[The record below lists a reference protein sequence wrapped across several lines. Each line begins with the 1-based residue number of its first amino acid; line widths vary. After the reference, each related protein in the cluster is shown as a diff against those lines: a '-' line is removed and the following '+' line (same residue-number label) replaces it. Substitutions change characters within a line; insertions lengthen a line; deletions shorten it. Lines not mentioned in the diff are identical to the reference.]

1 MKTFSVEEISKSDGK
16 DGNPSLVVVESR
28 VYDVS
33 SSKRWTG
40 GIHMRRH
47 QAGSDLTLDLK
58 AAPHG
63 TEVLERVEL
72 VGQLVQPARNSS
84 TGLRGSLEELL
95 EKHPFFRRHPHP
107 AIVHFP
113 LGLLMIAPILQI
125 AALVTRSSSTEW
137 AAYLLLLIG
146 SVSIVGSIA
155 TGYMTWVVNYEAS
168 DSKIIKSKRRM
179 AWLALALAVV
189 AFYTRTFVV
198 NDPLQFN
205 DTFVLLYTLNVIG
218 LSASVGYT
226 GFLGGKLTFPYE

>member
-218 LSASVGYT
+218 LSAAVGYT

>member
-72 VGQLVQPARNSS
+72 VGQLIQPARNSS

>member
-72 VGQLVQPARNSS
+72 VGQLV
-84 TGLRGSLEELL
+84 
-95 EKHPFFRRHPHP
+95 
-107 AIVHFP
+107 
-113 LGLLMIAPILQI
+113 
-125 AALVTRSSSTEW
+125 
-137 AAYLLLLIG
+137 
-146 SVSIVGSIA
+146 
-155 TGYMTWVVNYEAS
+155 
-168 DSKIIKSKRRM
+168 
-179 AWLALALAVV
+179 
-189 AFYTRTFVV
+189 
-198 NDPLQFN
+198 
-205 DTFVLLYTLNVIG
+205 
-218 LSASVGYT
+218 
-226 GFLGGKLTFPYE
+226 

>member
-1 MKTFSVEEISKSDGK
+1 MKTFTVEEISKSDGK
-16 DGNPSLVVVESR
+16 DGNPSLVVVEGR

-33 SSKRWTG
+33 ASKRWTG

-47 QAGSDLTLDLK
+47 QAGSDLTSDLK

-63 TEVLERVEL
+63 TEVLERVGL
-72 VGQLVQPARNSS
+72 VGQVVQPARESS
-84 TGLRGSLEELL
+84 AGLRGSLEGLL

-113 LGLLMIAPILQI
+113 LGLLMVVPILQI
-125 AALVTRSSSTEW
+125 AALLTRSSATEW
-137 AAYLLLLIG
+137 AAYLLLVIG

-155 TGYMTWVVNYEAS
+155 TGYLTWVVNYEAS
-168 DSKIIKSKRRM
+168 DSKIIKSKRLM
-179 AWLALALAVV
+179 AWLAFALAVV

-198 NDPLQFN
+198 NDPLQVT
-205 DTFVLLYTLNVIG
+205 DPYVLLYTLNVLG
-218 LSASVGYT
+218 LSAAVGYT